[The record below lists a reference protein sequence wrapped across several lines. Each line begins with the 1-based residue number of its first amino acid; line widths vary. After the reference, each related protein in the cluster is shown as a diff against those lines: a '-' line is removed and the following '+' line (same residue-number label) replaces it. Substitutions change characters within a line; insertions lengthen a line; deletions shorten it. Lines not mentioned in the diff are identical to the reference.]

1 MRHIWTPPSE
11 SDERAPVCHRP
22 GPSVGYRKEAV
33 GHTDARSPPAA
44 AATPTAA
51 LCSSRAASH
60 TRTFGS
66 RIGTFTS
73 GWRRPTG
80 CSYDRVWYRS
90 ESCGLGVR
98 VGVACPCQPRPL
110 LRLQRVFRV
119 ARPPPPTVSDARSA
133 PQLRALRRTA
143 LALPLPSLWSAR
155 TGTNGLH
162 PFWRWRRT
170 EMAPRISRCPAL
182 LDATRLECVRV
193 CCGPLPPVGSRSS
206 ST

>member
-1 MRHIWTPPSE
+1 MRVLYIYTLFDHIFPYIIGLLSYIRVIIQDIVRNHQHPAPARLCVSNIQHTTYSTYYCSMRHIWTPPSE
-11 SDERAPVCHRP
+11 SDERAPVWHRL

-44 AATPTAA
+44 AATSTAA

-80 CSYDRVWYRS
+80 CSYDRVWSRS

-98 VGVACPCQPRPL
+98 VGVACPNQPRPPL
-110 LRLQRVFRV
+110 HLQRVFRV
-119 ARPPPPTVSDARSA
+119 KRPPPPTVSDARSA
-133 PQLRALRRTA
+133 PPSQSLHRTA
-143 LALPLPSLWSAR
+143 
-155 TGTNGLH
+155 
-162 PFWRWRRT
+162 
-170 EMAPRISRCPAL
+170 
-182 LDATRLECVRV
+182 
-193 CCGPLPPVGSRSS
+193 
-206 ST
+206 